1 LQSVLAFEVIFAF
14 AQAMSNKPHVF
25 LISGLGADARAF
37 DRVNLDGYEVT
48 HLNWLIPE
56 RGETMNQ
63 YAQRLAEPMNGKANS
78 VVIGVSLG
86 GMLASEMTTFLPDM
100 RAILI
105 SSIKSPEERSLILK
119 AGRVFPVHGL
129 VPVSFMKRMS
139 FLWTYAKRKYPEE
152 DVKHMIQMFR
162 ETDSRFLRWGMMN
175 APRWKGR
182 GDASRISHIHGD
194 RDLMFP
200 IGRIRG
206 CEVVQG
212 GTHLMVY
219 QRGEEVTR
227 LIRARLEHWYPSA
240 T

>member
-1 LQSVLAFEVIFAF
+1 
-14 AQAMSNKPHVF
+14 MSTKPHLF

-37 DRVNLDGYEVT
+37 ARVDLNGYEVT

-56 RGETMNQ
+56 RHETMHQ
-63 YAQRLAEPMNGKANS
+63 YAQRLSVPVQNAANP

-86 GMLASEMTTFLPDM
+86 GMLACEMTTFLPDI

-119 AGRVFPVHGL
+119 AGRVFPIQGL
-129 VPVSFMKRMS
+129 LPISVMKRMS

-152 DVKHMIQMFR
+152 DVKHMIEMFH
-162 ETDSRFLRWGMMN
+162 ETDSRFLRWGMLN

-182 GDASRISHIHGD
+182 GDASRIAHIHGD
-194 RDLMFP
+194 KDRMFP

-219 QRGEEVTR
+219 QRGEQVTR
-227 LIRARLEHWYPSA
+227 LIRTQLEQWYPSA
-240 T
+240 S